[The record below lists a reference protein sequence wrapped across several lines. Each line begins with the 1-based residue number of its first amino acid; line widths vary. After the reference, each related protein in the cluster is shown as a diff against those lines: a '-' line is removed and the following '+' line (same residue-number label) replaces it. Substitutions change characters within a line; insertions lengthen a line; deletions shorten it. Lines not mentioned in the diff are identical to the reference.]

1 MINIPDSN
9 VISGLPVWFSSDRN
23 QISYS
28 PVVADIIETV
38 RPACLVMPDIGSGT
52 LYDSACLKIQ
62 SLSTGGRCWGFYE
75 PETGIHSRDLGP
87 GFSQNFLEHHDD
99 RYSSFSSLAESYA
112 EGQLE
117 LFENG
122 TLDLVCIDAS
132 GLIGEDAKR
141 IKSWFEK
148 LSVQGV
154 IVLINS
160 SCLLRQNGLAS
171 ILENN
176 DSFFDSIN
184 MDLFNGIIIFHKNH
198 SYGKH
203 QGIGRFQFIKD
214 GRDKYCVL
222 GAYLLMELNYWEK
235 VLETSKLL
243 DENERL
249 VGNSENIWTGL
260 EPVGRIEVVPVS
272 TQPVEPEIFPSPDA
286 KENQDDEA
294 SSEIE
299 FAENLSRTGNPQ
311 ESRCKG
317 IARSGQSEQN
327 PVCEKI
333 QSADLEVNS
342 PLHGLGEKFR
352 SFREVARLAPR
363 ILSRGNGIV
372 NTASKGARILLTE
385 GLEGIIRRVKAIK
398 SSEEIATGQAENPQL
413 LENPAEVLG
422 LIYSERFSALGG
434 LKKPPINP
442 DVSIIIPCYGKVIY
456 TLNCIK
462 SLQESR
468 SRFSTEIIVIDD
480 CSDDDTAYWMERLS
494 FIIYFRN
501 SSNVGFISSCNRG
514 AELAT
519 GKYLVFLNN
528 DTMVLNGWL
537 DELVDTFKNMPDAG
551 MVGSKLL
558 YPDGRLQEAGCIVW
572 NDGSAW
578 NYGRG
583 GDPSRPEYNYA
594 RQVDYCSGAS
604 IIIPKDLFD
613 QVGKFDQIYS
623 PAYCEDSDLAFRVRE
638 SGHQVWYQSLS
649 SLIHFEGVSCGTD
662 LNCGVKKSQVA
673 NQDKFFERWRDKLSG
688 FGDSGI
694 DVQRR
699 RDRNRPARVLFID
712 HKIPEPDRDAGS
724 VFTFNMAKVFMSLG
738 FGVVFLPENFVDN
751 RGYRENLERNGIECQ
766 VYPHIENFGQWW
778 KLNSGNFD
786 LVMIFRCWIAKKYLS
801 QIKAVTPD
809 IPIIL
814 DTADLHHLR
823 ELRQSV
829 VENSE
834 KIGQSALK
842 TKEMELEVI
851 QKVDCAMV
859 HSDVEREMLTREISI
874 PNVEVFDWIY
884 PAVGSQAAFESRSD
898 IFFLGGF
905 QHPPNV
911 DAVRYFV
918 RDIFPR
924 IRGKGLGIK
933 FYIVGSDPAQEIYD
947 LQSEDIIVTGYVE
960 DLGPLMTRMRVG
972 VSPLRYGAGIK
983 GKVAVAMSH
992 AIPCVVTS
1000 ASAEGFDVKSGDHMI
1015 VVDDEESFANSVIRV
1030 YTDPE
1035 LWNRISRNACSWI
1048 EKNLSF
1054 KAGRMKTSAILDKIG
1069 VKSPLPCQYNLN

>member
-1 MINIPDSN
+1 MINITDNN
-9 VISGLPVWFSSDRN
+9 VTSCCPVWFCSDQN
-23 QISYS
+23 QISYC
-28 PVVADIIETV
+28 PVVTDIIETLC
-38 RPACLVMPDIGSGT
+38 PASLVMPEIGTGI
-52 LYDSACLKIQ
+52 LYDSACLRIQ
-62 SLSTGGRCWGFYE
+62 SSSTGGRCWGFYE
-75 PETGIHSRDLGP
+75 AETGLSGHALGP

-99 RYSSFSSLAESYA
+99 RYSGFSSLAESYG
-112 EGQLE
+112 EGPVE

-122 TLDLVCIDAS
+122 SVDLVCIDAS
-132 GLIGEDAKR
+132 WFSGEDIKR
-141 IKSWFEK
+141 LRLWFEK
-148 LSVQGV
+148 LSVRGAL
-154 IVLINS
+154 VLINS
-160 SCLLRQNGLAS
+160 SYLFGQNGLES

-176 DSFFDSIN
+176 DSFFDSIS
-184 MDLFNGIIIFHKNH
+184 MDLFNGIIIFSRNH
-198 SYGKH
+198 TSNKH
-203 QGIGRFQFIKD
+203 QGSNRFHFIED
-214 GRDKYCVL
+214 GKDKYCVL
-222 GAYLLMELNYWEK
+222 GAYLLMEVNYWDK
-235 VLETSKLL
+235 VLETSRLL
-243 DENERL
+243 DEKELLIR
-249 VGNSENIWTGL
+249 NSENVRAAVDI
-260 EPVGRIEVVPVS
+260 VDRIEVVQES
-272 TQPVEPEIFPSPDA
+272 GQPEAAKIDVCQATHAKHDDDAPE
-286 KENQDDEA
+286 
-294 SSEIE
+294 EIG
-299 FAENLSRTGNPQ
+299 FAENLTETDNPHEPNDEAVVRSVQ
-311 ESRCKG
+311 
-317 IARSGQSEQN
+317 SGQT
-327 PVCEKI
+327 PVHERLK
-333 QSADLEVNS
+333 SAAPEIHM
-342 PLHGLGEKFR
+342 PLQGLREKFR
-352 SFREVARLAPR
+352 YFREMARLAR
-363 ILSRGNGIV
+363 RVLSRGNGIA
-372 NTASKGARILLTE
+372 NTASKGARILVTE
-385 GLEGIIRRVKAIK
+385 GLEGIIRRLKAID
-398 SSEEIATGQAENPQL
+398 SSEEIAIGQTDYPQL
-413 LENPAEVLG
+413 VENPAEVLG

-434 LKKPPINP
+434 LKKPPVNP

-494 FIIYFRN
+494 FITYFR
-501 SSNVGFISSCNRG
+501 SLSNVGFVSSCNRG
-514 AELAT
+514 AELAS

-528 DTMVLNGWL
+528 DTMVLEGWL
-537 DELVDTFKNMPDAG
+537 NELVDTFRNMPDAG
-551 MVGSKLL
+551 LVGSKLL
-558 YPDGRLQEAGCIVW
+558 YPDGRLQEAGGIVW

-583 GDPSRPEYNYA
+583 DDPSRPEYNYA

-613 QVGKFDQIYS
+613 QVGKFDPVYS
-623 PAYCEDSDLAFRVRE
+623 PAYCEDSDLAFKVRE
-638 SGHQVWYQSLS
+638 SGRQVWYQPLS

-662 LNCGVKKSQVA
+662 LNSGVKKGQVT
-673 NQDKFFERWRDKLSG
+673 NQEKFFERWRTKLTG
-688 FGDSGI
+688 FGDSGTE
-694 DVQRR
+694 VQRR

-738 FGVVFLPENFVDN
+738 FGVAFLPENFVDN
-751 RGYRENLERNGIECQ
+751 RFYRENLERNGIECH

-786 LVMIFRCWIAKKYLS
+786 LVMMFRCWIAEKYFP

-823 ELRQSV
+823 EMRQSV
-829 VENSE
+829 VESSE
-834 KIGQSALK
+834 KIGRSALK

-859 HSDVEREMLTREISI
+859 HSDVEREILNREISI
-874 PNVEVFDWIY
+874 SNVDVFDWIY

-898 IFFLGGF
+898 VFFLGGF

-924 IRGKGLGIK
+924 IRGKGLSIK
-933 FYIVGSDPAQEIYD
+933 FYIVGSHPTPEICD

-960 DLGPLMTRMRVG
+960 DLGPLMSRMRVG

-1000 ASAEGFDVKSGDHMI
+1000 ASAEGFDVRSGDHMI
-1015 VVDDEESFANSVIRV
+1015 VVDDEESFADSVISV
-1030 YTDPE
+1030 YTDPV
-1035 LWNRISRNACSWI
+1035 LWNRISRNACGWI
-1048 EKNLSF
+1048 EENLSF
-1054 KAGRMKTSAILDKIG
+1054 SAGRRKTSAILDKIG
-1069 VKSPLPCQYNLN
+1069 VKSPLHCQ